1 MRCVKERISFINK
14 LKNIVEVEMNVT
26 NFGLITQNE
35 CKEPALNAKKKK
47 KNIIWTTLN
56 TT

>member
-26 NFGLITQNE
+26 NFGLITQN
-35 CKEPALNAKKKK
+35 
-47 KNIIWTTLN
+47 
-56 TT
+56 